1 MSDKQNQS
9 TLVIFTLNYPFG
21 KGEEFIE
28 SEMAIASLY
37 YEKIYIVPNNVEGA
51 CRLIPEN
58 AEVFDFIATNRQV
71 VMRALPEFLGV
82 YFRDLFLERNV
93 LAKLKSC
100 RVYYQFFK
108 DQWRRFGLIKAMH
121 ARWVAAG
128 KALVYY
134 DFWLVNNGLALAML
148 AREADVEIYSNTH
161 SYDLYDSR
169 WGCPV
174 PFRSLAMAS
183 QRKVFP
189 DSMFGLRYLN
199 SKVGPALHDRIEL
212 SYMGTP
218 DYGMGPVP
226 GDGKLVV
233 VSCSSCTH
241 HKRVDRIVDALL
253 ELDSADI
260 EWIHFGDGPLYDEI
274 RERASC
280 LKHMTCTFKG
290 WVTSE
295 ALVDFYRTHPV
306 NVFVHASEAEGL
318 PVSLMIAASFG
329 IPIIALDAMGIGE
342 LVRPGHGVLLEQT
355 VSSSDLAATIDEV
368 ARARSRD
375 EHYRQAGRDYWA
387 SHFSLQNYHDLHGAK
402 MRHQLNSIPV
412 TRVK

>member
-1 MSDKQNQS
+1 MNEQQNQT
-9 TLVIFTLNYPFG
+9 TLVIFTLIYPFG
-21 KGEEFIE
+21 NGEEFLE
-28 SEMAIASLY
+28 NEMAIASRY

-51 CRLIPEN
+51 CRSIPEN
-58 AEVFDFIATNRQV
+58 AEVFDFIATNSQV
-71 VMRALPEFLGV
+71 SMWILPEFLIV
-82 YFRDLFLERNV
+82 YLRDLFLERNV
-93 LAKLKSC
+93 LAKMKAC
-100 RVYYQFFK
+100 RVNYRFFK
-108 DQWRRFGLIKAMH
+108 DQWRRFSLIKAMH

-128 KALVYY
+128 KTLLYY

-148 AREADVEIYSNTH
+148 ARQADVDIYSNTH

-189 DSMFGLRYLN
+189 DSMFGLRYLK
-199 SKVGPALHDRIEL
+199 SKVDPALHERIEL

-218 DYGMGPVP
+218 DHGMGPLP
-226 GDGKLVV
+226 RDGKLVV
-233 VSCSSCTH
+233 VSCSSCTP

-253 ELDSADI
+253 ELDSANM
-260 EWIHFGDGPLYDEI
+260 EWIHFGDGPLYDQI
-274 RERASC
+274 VERARRF
-280 LKHMTCTFKG
+280 KHTTCTFKG

-295 ALVDFYRTHPV
+295 ALVAFYRTHPV
-306 NVFVHASEAEGL
+306 DVFVHASEAEGL
-318 PVSLMIAASFG
+318 PVSLMIATSFG

-342 LVRPGHGVLLEQT
+342 LVRPTHGVLLEQT
-355 VSSSDLAATIDEV
+355 VSTSALAATIDEI
-368 ARARSRD
+368 ARTKSRD
-375 EHYRQAGRDYWA
+375 ERYRQAGREYWA

-402 MRHQLNSIPV
+402 MRLQVNSMPL